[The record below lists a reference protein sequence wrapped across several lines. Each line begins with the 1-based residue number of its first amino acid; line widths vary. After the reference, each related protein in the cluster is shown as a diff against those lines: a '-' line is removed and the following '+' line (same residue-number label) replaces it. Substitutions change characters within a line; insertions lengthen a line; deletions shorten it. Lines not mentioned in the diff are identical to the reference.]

1 MSYVRTGSRKCLYV
15 DFLKFAVRVSESKM
29 TQIGQVNS
37 LESLGEVKLTP
48 VDPKLDQSLFV
59 WLENIDD
66 VQIGQVVSKVDL
78 VEFWKRNK

>member
-59 WLENIDD
+59 
-66 VQIGQVVSKVDL
+66 
-78 VEFWKRNK
+78 